1 MYSCET
7 PKIWHKIMRP
17 VFSFYTLLTH
27 IVVNQNGIYRFWC
40 LIHLDLFANN
50 IKMKSSNNHKL
61 INDYSSLFEN
71 DNILIHVNIISYIQT
86 CFLFNIVPTVQF
98 ECAIK
103 PG

>member
-1 MYSCET
+1 
-7 PKIWHKIMRP
+7 
-17 VFSFYTLLTH
+17 
-27 IVVNQNGIYRFWC
+27 
-40 LIHLDLFANN
+40 
-50 IKMKSSNNHKL
+50 MKSSNNHKL
-61 INDYSSLFEN
+61 LNDYSSLFEN